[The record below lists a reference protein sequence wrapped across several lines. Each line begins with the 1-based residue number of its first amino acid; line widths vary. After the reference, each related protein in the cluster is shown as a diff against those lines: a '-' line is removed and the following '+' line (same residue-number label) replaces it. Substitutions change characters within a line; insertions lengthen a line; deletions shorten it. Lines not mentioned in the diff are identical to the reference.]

1 MPDVLCPRCSRVIPV
16 DDLNIA
22 EGVGLCRGCNG
33 LWRLAELAQDPEDG
47 QSDRAVESGGIPS
60 GCRLED
66 DGRETMV
73 RATCRGP
80 MGCFFLAFSLFW
92 NSITSVFVAV
102 AAGSLYQH
110 VIGPLPSWFPTFA
123 GSKKGGLSAGMSLGM
138 TIGLCVFLIPF
149 VAVGI
154 GTFLAAAMGLLGR
167 VEVRLREGRG
177 TVFTGI
183 GPLGLRRGFD
193 ATLVRE
199 VRVRLSKSETNGK
212 PDRSIVIEADNRV
225 ELGGMLTEPRRR
237 WMAGVLRKILL
248 PQRRTG

>member
-1 MPDVLCPRCSRVIPV
+1 MCPRCSKVIAV

-33 LWRLAELAQDPEDG
+33 LWRLAELAQDPEEG

-60 GCRLED
+60 GCQLED

-92 NSITSVFVAV
+92 NSITSVFVVV

-110 VIGPLPSWFPTFA
+110 LIGPLPAWFPTFGNS
-123 GSKKGGLSAGMSLGM
+123 GSKSRGVSSAMSLGA

-154 GTFLAAAMGLLGR
+154 GTLVAAAMGLLGR

-199 VRVRLSKSETNGK
+199 VRVRLSKSETDGR